1 MDRKASDENTTDNK
15 IRAVI
20 FDFGGV
26 LVRTEV
32 QSGRQKW
39 EARLGLPEGGLARA
53 IYWSDVSVRA
63 CLGQIP
69 EERMWQHVAATI
81 GLEAEQLDELRRDF
95 WADER
100 LDVGLV
106 DFLRQLRPRYKTA
119 ILSNAWSGA
128 RAAFTQAFG
137 LDRVVDEM
145 IISAEEG
152 VAKPVPRI
160 YHIAAER
167 LGVQP
172 DEAVFVDDLAEN
184 VEGARAVGMKGIQF
198 KSTTQVITKVQQ
210 YLDEST

>member
-1 MDRKASDENTTDNK
+1 MTLE
-15 IRAVI
+15 AVI

-39 EARLGLPEGGLARA
+39 EARLGLPEGRLAQT
-53 IYWSDVSVRA
+53 IYWSEASYRA
-63 CLGQIP
+63 CLGQVP
-69 EERMWQHVAATI
+69 EESVWQHVAATF
-81 GLEAEQLDELRRDF
+81 GLDAEQLGELKRDF

-100 LDVGLV
+100 LDVELV
-106 DFLRQLRPRYKTA
+106 EFLCQLRPRYKTA

-128 RAAFTQAFG
+128 RAAFIQVFG

-152 VAKPVPRI
+152 VGKPDPRI
-160 YHIAAER
+160 YHLAAEQ

-172 DEAVFVDDLAEN
+172 EEAVFVDDLAEN
-184 VEGARAVGMKGIQF
+184 VEGARAVGMKGVQF
-198 KSTTQVITKVQQ
+198 KSTTQVIAAVRQ